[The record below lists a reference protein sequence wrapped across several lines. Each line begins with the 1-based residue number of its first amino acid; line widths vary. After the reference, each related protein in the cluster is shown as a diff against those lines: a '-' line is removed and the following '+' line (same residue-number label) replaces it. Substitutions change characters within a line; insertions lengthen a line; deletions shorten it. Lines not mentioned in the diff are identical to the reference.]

1 MEEVPPPAA
10 GHADDVGGVRNVD
23 DDRAS
28 ARRIPALLAG
38 YWAFGQFW
46 GVWVIV
52 IASLNAEH
60 GLTYSENGRLL
71 TMLSLTAVVVMAFV
85 APRLASIPLG
95 RVVPGSLL
103 ALAAGALGM
112 AFVPGAGLLVAFA
125 IVGAGNGLIDVFM
138 NVDAQRVEVETRRP
152 VLQWLHASY
161 AAGGVTGAAVG
172 GIVGTFGLDHSA
184 GFTYAAVALVVTAA
198 MNAVVGTSE
207 PSATSEGALRFS
219 LTAFR
224 RHGGLWVV
232 ALVVLFAFLVEGS
245 MDTWSG
251 LYLQEELGASAGQAA
266 LAFAAFSASLFLGR
280 MFAGRVLFGLGRRA
294 TILFAGIGAAV
305 GGGVAAATDSALVV
319 GVAFLLMGF
328 SISAAAPAAFGLV
341 EWIAPKDQAN
351 AIAAIT
357 TVGYSGF
364 VWSPPIFGWLADA
377 FDLRT
382 AMAVIVSTTLGIII
396 AGFLATPRR
405 LGVPRDAPQ
414 ASP

>member
-1 MEEVPPPAA
+1 MEELRPPPAESSA
-10 GHADDVGGVRNVD
+10 GGDGDA
-23 DDRAS
+23 

-52 IASLNAEH
+52 IASLNERH

-71 TMLSLTAVVVMAFV
+71 MMLSLTAVVVMAFV
-85 APRLASIPLG
+85 APRLAPIPLG
-95 RVVPGSLL
+95 TVVPAALL
-103 ALAAGALGM
+103 TLAAGSLGM
-112 AFVPGAGLLVAFA
+112 ALIPGAGLLVAFA

-138 NVDAQRVEVETRRP
+138 NVDAQRVEVATRRP

-161 AAGGVTGAAVG
+161 AAGGVTGAAAG
-172 GIVGTFGLDHSA
+172 GIVGTIGWDFRA
-184 GFTYAAVALVVTAA
+184 GFVYAAIALVATAV
-198 MNAVVGTSE
+198 MNAVVGTREVGSE
-207 PSATSEGALRFS
+207 AKDAVRFS
-219 LTAFR
+219 LSAFR
-224 RHGGLWVV
+224 RHRGLWVV
-232 ALVVLFAFLVEGS
+232 GLVVLFAFLVEGS

-251 LYLQEELGASAGQAA
+251 LYLQEQLDATAGQAA

-280 MFAGRVLFGLGRRA
+280 MFAGRVLFGLGQRT
-294 TILFAGIGAAV
+294 TILVAGVGAAV
-305 GGGVAAATDSALVV
+305 GGGIAAATDSTLVV
-319 GVAFLLMGF
+319 GAAFLLMGF
-328 SISAAAPAAFGLV
+328 SIAAAAPAAFGLV
-341 EWIAPKDQAN
+341 ERIAPTDQAN

-396 AGFLATPRR
+396 AGLLATPGR
-405 LGVPRDAPQ
+405 LGLGDR
-414 ASP
+414 SRETGSTT